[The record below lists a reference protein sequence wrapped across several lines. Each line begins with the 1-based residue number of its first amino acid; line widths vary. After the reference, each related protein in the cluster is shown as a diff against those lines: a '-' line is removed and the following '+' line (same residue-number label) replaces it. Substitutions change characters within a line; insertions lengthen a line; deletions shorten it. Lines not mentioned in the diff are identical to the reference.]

1 MQNLICCTLYYKDTG
16 HNKYLIV
23 SSRLVRCSP
32 HSCSVERSHATV
44 IRLVH
49 VRDIHLQPLLPPL
62 YLGTPLLH
70 PQPLVQH
77 PVLGFLTPSHHYH
90 ICCLK
95 FTHFN
100 THFTAFSAL
109 TFNNVN
115 KNRCKCKTIL
125 IQT

>member
-32 HSCSVERSHATV
+32 HSCSVERSHAAV

-49 VRDIHLQPLLPPL
+49 VRDVHLQTLLPPL
-62 YLGTPLLH
+62 YLRTPLLH

-90 ICCLK
+90 IGCLK
-95 FTHFN
+95 L
-100 THFTAFSAL
+100 SRKL
-109 TFNNVN
+109 
-115 KNRCKCKTIL
+115 KLEEGID
-125 IQT
+125 IQHLHYSVWLDMHLQSIHHI